1 MIGFAMCGSF
11 CTARAA
17 LEQMR
22 ALVRDGN
29 EVVPILSE
37 NLSTLDTR
45 FGKASELVA
54 EVEKICKRKAITN
67 IVDAEPLGPKVPL
80 EALIIAPCTGNSLAK
95 IAAGITDTSVTMAA
109 KAHARSLR
117 PMVIALAS
125 NDALCV
131 GLSNIATLMQKKSVY
146 FVPLSQDSP
155 EFKPNSLVCDY
166 SLIPRTLEAALS
178 GKQLQPLFLPAGS
191 KKV

>member
-1 MIGFAMCGSF
+1 MCGSF
-11 CTARAA
+11 CTAHAA

-54 EVEKICKRKAITN
+54 EVGKICKREAVTS
-67 IVDAEPLGPKVPL
+67 IVDAEPLGPKIQL
-80 EALIIAPCTGNSLAK
+80 EALIIAPCTGNTLAK

-125 NDALCV
+125 NDALCA
-131 GLSNIATLMQKKSVY
+131 GLSNLAILMQKKSVY
-146 FVPLSQDSP
+146 FVPMSQDSP
-155 EFKPNSLVCDY
+155 DLKPNSLVCDY
-166 SLIPRTLEAALS
+166 TLIPRTLESALH

-191 KKV
+191 TRV